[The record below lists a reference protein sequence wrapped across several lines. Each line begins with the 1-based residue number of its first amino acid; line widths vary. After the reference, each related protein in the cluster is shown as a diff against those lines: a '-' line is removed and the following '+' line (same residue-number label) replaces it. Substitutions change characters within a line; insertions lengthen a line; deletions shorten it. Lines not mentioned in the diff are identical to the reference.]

1 MTLDRTTFGWL
12 TTGLVVLLLTLT
24 WTSPVLAHCDALD
37 GPVVQTARQALETGD
52 VTPILKWVRDEDE
65 AEVREAFRLALAVRG
80 QGDDARELAD
90 RYWLETVVRV
100 HREGEGAPYTGLKPA
115 GTIPPCLTAADRA
128 LETGSVDELAEHLAQ
143 EVAANVRARFRTAH
157 EKKQHAGE
165 NVEAGRAF
173 VEAYVGYIHFVEGI
187 HQVVSAGED
196 HHPGEHPE
204 HLAQAELPE
213 SER

>member
-1 MTLDRTTFGWL
+1 MTVDRTTFRWL

-24 WTSPVLAHCDALD
+24 WVSPVLAHCDSLD
-37 GPVVQTARQALETGD
+37 GPVVETARQALETGD

-80 QGDDARELAD
+80 QGDEARELAD

-115 GTIPPCLTAADRA
+115 GTIPPCLSAADRA
-128 LETGSVDELAEHLAQ
+128 LESGSVDKLAEHLAQ
-143 EVAANVRARFRTAH
+143 EVAANVRAHFRTAH
-157 EKKQHAGE
+157 EKKGHAQE
-165 NVEAGRAF
+165 SVEAGRAF
-173 VEAYVGYIHFVEGI
+173 VEAYVAYIHFVEGI
-187 HQVVSAGED
+187 HNVVSQGKTHA
-196 HHPGEHPE
+196 PGEHRD

-213 SER
+213 SGR